1 MNIVNNNNNKDK
13 TWSPRAE
20 ILSYVNLVSQ
30 LLDLIETWGFREDI
44 KHVKDIKKFKDSKD
58 VKDIKNIVDVNNNNN
73 KDNGRDIKIE
83 NFIKMLTQ
91 YLSSWTW

>member
-1 MNIVNNNNNKDK
+1 MHFENMHYPQKS
-13 TWSPRAE
+13 WSPRGE

-73 KDNGRDIKIE
+73 
-83 NFIKMLTQ
+83 
-91 YLSSWTW
+91 

>member
-1 MNIVNNNNNKDK
+1 MDLIETWGFREAIKHVKDIKEVKDIKDVKDIMNIVNNNNKKDK

-44 KHVKDIKKFKDSKD
+44 KHVKDIK
-58 VKDIKNIVDVNNNNN
+58 
-73 KDNGRDIKIE
+73 
-83 NFIKMLTQ
+83 
-91 YLSSWTW
+91 